1 MRRRRALSPKPRA
14 PRARGAGQAPSPRR
28 RREGGAQGKG
38 WMRRTSRVAAWNF
51 VLLAGAVVLVA
62 GAGEAWL
69 RATRPFRTPGHTL
82 RNVPAVGLQ
91 LAPHTDVRALPPQAH
106 REHWV
111 ASRTNSLG
119 FLDREPPSP
128 ELARAGC
135 HVAFVGDSFVEGRQV
150 ALADR
155 FHVRL
160 EEMAATRLPHL
171 DVATTAWSVGGTGQ
185 VQQLPWWD
193 KWIRLWSPD
202 VVALVF
208 VDNDWGDNI
217 RRGGDGTPLDVRRPD
232 PDFATAHRGAGDQ
245 IVLRL
250 PGALPN
256 SRYDPLSAESGGHWA
271 WKRIPPGLR
280 PWSASWL
287 QRKWRYVVWKY
298 KIAPEMSPP
307 HMTDG
312 DRDFTAFALDQWLE
326 RTQRAGSRLVVLST
340 HVMRLSWP
348 PAPEEP
354 FERLAPMAEARDVL
368 LVDQYDYI
376 VRQGGDPRD
385 ANWRED
391 SHWNAQGHQWA
402 AEAMLERLERNPGTC
417 GA

>member
-1 MRRRRALSPKPRA
+1 MRRRHVLPPKSRA
-14 PRARGAGQAPSPRR
+14 PRASGWARR
-28 RREGGAQGKG
+28 A
-38 WMRRTSRVAAWNF
+38 WRVAAWNL
-51 VLLAGAVVLVA
+51 VLLAGAAVLVV

-69 RATRPFRTPGHTL
+69 RATRPFRTTGQTL

-91 LAPHTDVRALPPQAH
+91 LAPHTEVRAIPQPNA
-106 REHWV
+106 EHWI

-135 HVAFVGDSFVEGRQV
+135 HVAFVGDSFTEGRQV

-160 EEMAATRLPHL
+160 EEMAAARVPRF
-171 DVATTAWSVGGTGQ
+171 DVVTAAWGVGGMGQ
-185 VQQLPWWD
+185 VQQLPMWD
-193 KWIRLWSPD
+193 KWIRRWSPD

-208 VDNDWGDNI
+208 VDNDWGDNV
-217 RRGGDGTPLDVRRPD
+217 RRGGDATALDVERSD
-232 PDFATAHRGAGDQ
+232 LDFATAHRSAGGR

-250 PGALPN
+250 PGALPD
-256 SRYDPLSAESGGHWA
+256 SRYDPFSAETGGHWA
-271 WKRIPPGLR
+271 WKRLPSGLR

-287 QRKWRYVVWKY
+287 ARKWRYLAWKY
-298 KIAPEMSPP
+298 KISPELSPLLI
-307 HMTDG
+307 TER
-312 DRDFTAFALDQWLE
+312 DRDFTAFALDQWRE

-354 FERLAPMAEARDVL
+354 FERLVPMVEARDVPV
-368 LVDQYDYI
+368 VDQYDYI
-376 VRQGGDPRD
+376 VRQGADPHD
-385 ANWRED
+385 ANWPHD
-391 SHWNAQGHQWA
+391 SHWNRQGHQWA
-402 AEAMLERLERNPGTC
+402 AEAMLEHLERNPGTC
-417 GA
+417 DA